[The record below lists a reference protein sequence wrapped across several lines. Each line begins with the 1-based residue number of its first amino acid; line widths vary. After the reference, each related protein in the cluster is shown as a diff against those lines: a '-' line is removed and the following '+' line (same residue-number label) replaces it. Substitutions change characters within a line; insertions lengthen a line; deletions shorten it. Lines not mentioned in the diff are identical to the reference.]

1 MILTTIAALAAAAQ
15 EPQGARQQADV
26 IMPENP
32 QQRQI
37 QEGYGYADAV
47 VSNGI
52 VYLSG
57 LPTYL
62 APGETDMEK
71 AFTRTFE
78 ALGKILARAGVTW
91 DDVVEVRSVHTDPNA
106 QIDAMVKVKNRY
118 MKGKLPAWTAVGT
131 NGLLQPGGIAEIT
144 LVAHV
149 PKPAAAK

>member
-1 MILTTIAALAAAAQ
+1 MILTTLAALAAVAQ
-15 EPQGARQQADV
+15 EPLGARQQATV
-26 IMPENP
+26 IMPDHP

-71 AFTRTFE
+71 AFTRTFD

-106 QIDAMVKVKNRY
+106 QIDPISVRDVE
-118 MKGKLPAWTAVGT
+118 GAVLNINGHLGT
-131 NGLLQPGGIAEIT
+131 LDTLRTQLKGIATIPD
-144 LVAHV
+144 HIDG
-149 PKPAAAK
+149 